1 LLDNTILDTTPGA
14 VLPPFELQSLTVGSL
29 PVGMVQYCYQLFN
42 VRSNET
48 ATSPL
53 SSLIHLT

>member
-29 PVGMVQYCYQLFN
+29 PVGMV
-42 VRSNET
+42 
-48 ATSPL
+48 
-53 SSLIHLT
+53 